1 MLPDGSK
8 LIYTQP
14 GEAFSLH
21 IQIALIA
28 GVIVAAPFIM
38 LQVWMFIAPGL
49 YSHEKKMA
57 IPFVLLSTLGFLGG
71 RAQNHYVVFPFM
83 MKFFG
88 SFNSAD
94 LVFMPTLDAVFS
106 LYTKMLLGMGL
117 IFQMPTIVFFLA
129 KMRMVTARF
138 LLRNFKYAVLIMFI
152 VSAVI
157 TPTADPARRRSSR
170 CR

>member
-28 GVIVAAPFIM
+28 GVIVAAPYIM

-57 IPFVLLSTLGFLGG
+57 IPFVVLSTLGFSAARLT
-71 RAQNHYVVFPFM
+71 NHYVMFPFM

-88 SFNSAD
+88 ELQLGRPD
-94 LVFMPTLDAVFS
+94 VPAV
-106 LYTKMLLGMGL
+106 
-117 IFQMPTIVFFLA
+117 
-129 KMRMVTARF
+129 
-138 LLRNFKYAVLIMFI
+138 
-152 VSAVI
+152 
-157 TPTADPARRRSSR
+157 ARRRLLALHEVPDR
-170 CR
+170 DGPHLPDADHRHVPRER